1 MGIGVSV
8 RTSGEALSVS
18 PERHRR
24 MLTELLKSVSRA
36 FYLSMRVLPSAM
48 REPVSIAYLLARA
61 ADTIADTASVS
72 TEHRIL
78 QLRKFRGLLTGEDGE
93 KATAELSAE
102 LTDLQPT
109 GSEREL
115 LDSLPEIFALYNG
128 MDAADAERTRAVVL
142 TLTSGMLFDLSTFQ
156 AENSGRLTA
165 LKAPEQL
172 DEYCHLVAGCVGEFW
187 TAISIA
193 HTHSL
198 VRWDELEMHAL
209 GVRFGKALQMTNI
222 LRDVPK
228 DLRIGRCYLPQNEL
242 DRVGLRAEDLLN
254 AAHTDRARPILAWGI
269 LRALDHFSAAE
280 RYILAIPRRNLRL
293 RLAALWPVLIGLET
307 LAKLGG
313 SDEWLDPE
321 KRIKI
326 SRPAVY
332 GIISLSLLCG
342 RSDTLTRLW
351 IRRIRRRIERT
362 LQYRVAVSTP
372 TVDRM
377 N

>member
-18 PERHRR
+18 PERRRR

-72 TEHRIL
+72 TEQRKL
-78 QLRKFRGLLTGEDGE
+78 QLRKLRRNLTGEDGE
-93 KATAELSAE
+93 DTVEELSAE
-102 LTDLQPT
+102 LADLHPT
-109 GSEREL
+109 SSEREL
-115 LDSLPEIFALYNG
+115 LDSLPEVITLYNG
-128 MDAADAERTRAVVL
+128 MDAPDDERTRAVVL
-142 TLTSGMLFDLSTFQ
+142 TLTSGMLFDLTTFHS
-156 AENSGRLTA
+156 EDSGRLAA
-165 LKAPEQL
+165 LHTPEQL
-172 DEYCHLVAGCVGEFW
+172 DEYCYLVAGCVGEFW

-198 VRWDELEMHAL
+198 VRWDELEMEAL

-228 DLRIGRCYLPQNEL
+228 DLRIGRCYLPQSEL
-242 DRVGLRAEDLLN
+242 DRAALRAEDLLN
-254 AAHTDRARPILAWGI
+254 LANTQKARPLLVWGI
-269 LRALDHFSAAE
+269 RRTLDHFSAAE

-342 RSDTLTRLW
+342 RSDTLARLW

>member
-18 PERHRR
+18 PERRRR

-61 ADTIADTASVS
+61 ADTIADTDSLP
-72 TEHRIL
+72 TEHRAS
-78 QLRKFRGLLTGEDGE
+78 QLRKFRNILEGKLAAETV
-93 KATAELSAE
+93 TELSKS
-102 LTDLQPT
+102 LGDLQSID
-109 GSEREL
+109 GEREL
-115 LDSLPEIFALYNG
+115 LGSLHELFVLLNG
-128 MDAADAERTRAVVL
+128 MDADDAEQTRAVVL
-142 TLTSGMLFDLSTFQ
+142 TLTRGMLLDLSTFQ

-165 LKAPEQL
+165 LKTPEQL
-172 DEYCHLVAGCVGEFW
+172 DVYCYLVAGCVGEFW

-198 VRWDELEMHAL
+198 VRWDELEMQAL

-269 LRALDHFSAAE
+269 LKALDHFSAAE
-280 RYILAIPRRNLRL
+280 QYILAIPRRNLRL

>member
-18 PERHRR
+18 PERRRR

-61 ADTIADTASVS
+61 ADTIADTVSVS
-72 TEHRIL
+72 PEQRIL
-78 QLRKFRGLLTGEDGE
+78 LLRKFRSILTREVGKD
-93 KATAELSAE
+93 AAAELYAE

-115 LDSLPEIFALYNG
+115 LDSLPEVFTLYNG

-165 LKAPEQL
+165 LKTPEQL
-172 DEYCHLVAGCVGEFW
+172 DEYCYLVAGCVGEFW
-187 TAISIA
+187 TAISVA
-193 HTHSL
+193 HTPSL
-198 VRWDELEMHAL
+198 VDWDEPEMHAL

-228 DLRIGRCYLPQNEL
+228 DLRLGRCYLPQNEL
-242 DRVGLRAEDLLN
+242 DGAGLRAEDLLN
-254 AAHTDRARPILAWGI
+254 AVNTDRARPILAWGI
-269 LRALDHFSAAE
+269 RKALDHFSAAE
-280 RYILAIPRRNLRL
+280 QYLLAIPRRNLRL
-293 RLAALWPVLIGLET
+293 RLAALWPVLIGLKT
-307 LAKLGG
+307 LTMLAT
-313 SDEWLDPE
+313 SDDWLNPE
-321 KRIKI
+321 SRIKI
-326 SRPAVY
+326 PRGAVY
-332 GIISLSLLCG
+332 GIIALSLLCG
-342 RSDTLTRLW
+342 RSNALTRLW
-351 IRRIRRRIERT
+351 IRRIMRSVEQAT
-362 LQYRVAVSTP
+362 Q
-372 TVDRM
+372 DQ
-377 N
+377 

>member
-8 RTSGEALSVS
+8 RISGEALSVS
-18 PERHRR
+18 SERRRR

-102 LTDLQPT
+102 LTDLHPT

-115 LDSLPEIFALYNG
+115 LDSLPEVIALYNV

-142 TLTSGMLFDLSTFQ
+142 TLTSGMLFDLTNFHS
-156 AENSGRLTA
+156 EDSGRLTA
-165 LKAPEQL
+165 LQTPEQL
-172 DEYCHLVAGCVGEFW
+172 DEYCYLVAGCVGEFW

-198 VRWDELEMHAL
+198 VHWDGLEMHAL
-209 GVRFGKALQMTNI
+209 AVRFGKALQMTNI

-254 AAHTDRARPILAWGI
+254 TVNTDRARPILAWGI
-269 LRALDHFSAAE
+269 HMALDHFSAAE
-280 RYILAIPRRNLRL
+280 QYILAIPRRNLRL
-293 RLAALWPVLIGLET
+293 RLAALWPVLIGLKTLST
-307 LAKLGG
+307 LAV
-313 SDEWLDPE
+313 SDDWLNPE
-321 KRIKI
+321 SRIKI
-326 SRPAVY
+326 PRRAVY
-332 GIISLSLLCG
+332 GIIALSLLCG
-342 RSDTLTRLW
+342 RSNALTRLW
-351 IRRIRRRIERT
+351 MRRITGSVEQAIKV
-362 LQYRVAVSTP
+362 Q
-372 TVDRM
+372 
-377 N
+377 